1 MAVTVEDVRLVA
13 ALARLQL
20 APREEAELRAEL
32 NRILDYMEKLD
43 ELDTDHVEPTA
54 HVVPMVSAWRR
65 DEVEPF
71 PSTEGLLQ
79 PASRLDGDYLKV
91 PRIID

>member
-1 MAVTVEDVRLVA
+1 MA
-13 ALARLQL
+13 ALARLQFS
-20 APREEAELRAEL
+20 PREEAELSAEL

-54 HVVPMVSAWRR
+54 HVVPIVNAWRR

-71 PSTEGLLQ
+71 HSTGELLQ
-79 PASRLDGDYLKV
+79 PDSRLDGDYLKV